1 MNEEKIAQLY
11 GIKKHPIYIYTPAY
25 LEVSAGIKAL
35 HFLCHS
41 LNQTGNLAWLVVHG
55 MASEKTPLVSPN
67 LNTPVLSSEL
77 RDLHFESGMV
87 PIVIYPETIPGNPL
101 NAQVIVRWV
110 LNYPGILGGPE
121 KFHETEHLIAYSKDI
136 ATKLEKEISVLFLPP
151 IDIREIYK
159 FKKSS
164 ADIERTDRI
173 LLYAGKY
180 RGFVGNPILPRWV
193 SGEITEIWREG
204 AKKQSR
210 ENVLEL
216 LATSSCLF
224 IFENSTLITE
234 AVLLGTPVILVRST
248 FFDSLIAEYEL
259 GSGGVS
265 WSDAENP
272 IDSALFTIENVESR
286 YLESVDRF
294 FVALEREVII
304 WQEIASKSD
313 YLSPVY
319 LPNFLKLVS
328 RHRISL
334 AIQVFRSQG
343 LFVLLRIMKS
353 FIKRRILFKKVE

>member
-1 MNEEKIAQLY
+1 
-11 GIKKHPIYIYTPAY
+11 
-25 LEVSAGIKAL
+25 
-35 HFLCHS
+35 
-41 LNQTGNLAWLVVHG
+41 
-55 MASEKTPLVSPN
+55 
-67 LNTPVLSSEL
+67 
-77 RDLHFESGMV
+77 
-87 PIVIYPETIPGNPL
+87 
-101 NAQVIVRWV
+101 VRWV

-234 AVLLGTPVILVRST
+234 AV